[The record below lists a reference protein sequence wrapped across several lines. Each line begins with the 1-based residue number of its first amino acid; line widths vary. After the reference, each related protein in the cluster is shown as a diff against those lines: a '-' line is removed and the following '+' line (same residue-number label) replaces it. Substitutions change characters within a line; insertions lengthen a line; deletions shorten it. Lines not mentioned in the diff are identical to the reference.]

1 MGIVDFRAPVGS
13 ETETPVVIVI
23 ARDVA
28 ERIRLARV
36 LDGVAVVLICPDL
49 ETARWALA
57 APGPVPVPAT
67 VELTAT
73 ATAVTAAPDAADPVE
88 PVALG
93 GRDVVALGNLVV
105 DRLRQ
110 QATWEERDLGLSY
123 LQREVLAC
131 LASTPAEVWQ
141 YSRLHRQVWQ
151 TDYLGDPSGLHSA
164 VKRLRRRLVDAGAD
178 LSVEAVRGVGF
189 RLRGRP
195 APCRGL
201 TPVAR

>member
-13 ETETPVVIVI
+13 ETETPVVILI

-28 ERIRLARV
+28 DRIRLARL
-36 LDGVAVVLICPDL
+36 LDGVGVVLICPDI

-57 APGPVPVPAT
+57 AANPVPVPAT
-67 VELTAT
+67 VEITAT
-73 ATAVTAAPDAADPVE
+73 ATTTTVQAEDLD
-88 PVALG
+88 
-93 GRDVVALGNLVV
+93 GRDVVALGELVV

-110 QATWEERDLGLSY
+110 QATWADRDLGLSY

-164 VKRLRRRLVDAGAD
+164 VKRLRRRLVDAGVD
-178 LSVEAVRGVGF
+178 LNVEAVRGVGF
-189 RLRGRP
+189 RLGGRP

-201 TPVAR
+201 TSVAR

>member
-13 ETETPVVIVI
+13 ETEIPVVILI
-23 ARDVA
+23 ARDLA
-28 ERIRLARV
+28 ERIRLARL
-36 LDGVAVVLICPDL
+36 LDGVGVVLICPDI

-57 APGPVPVPAT
+57 AASPVPVPTT
-67 VELTAT
+67 VEITAT
-73 ATAVTAAPDAADPVE
+73 ATTTTVE
-88 PVALG
+88 AEDLD
-93 GRDVVALGNLVV
+93 GRDVVALGELVV

-110 QATWEERDLGLSY
+110 QATWADRDLGLSY

-151 TDYLGDPSGLHSA
+151 TDYPGDPSGLHSA
-164 VKRLRRRLVDAGAD
+164 VKRLRRRLVQAGAD
-178 LSVEAVRGVGF
+178 LNVEAVRGVGF

-201 TPVAR
+201 TSVAR

>member
-13 ETETPVVIVI
+13 QTETPVVIVI

-28 ERIRLARV
+28 ERIRLARL

-57 APGPVPVPAT
+57 PPDPVPVPAT

-73 ATAVTAAPDAADPVE
+73 AVTAAPDPGGPADPVG

-105 DRLRQ
+105 NRLRQ
-110 QATWEERDLGLSY
+110 QATWEDRDLGLSY

-164 VKRLRRRLVDAGAD
+164 VKRLRRRLVD
-178 LSVEAVRGVGF
+178 
-189 RLRGRP
+189 
-195 APCRGL
+195 
-201 TPVAR
+201 

>member
-13 ETETPVVIVI
+13 GTETPVVILI

-28 ERIRLARV
+28 DRIRLARL
-36 LDGVAVVLICPDL
+36 LDGVGVVLICPDI

-57 APGPVPVPAT
+57 GPGSVPVPAT
-67 VELTAT
+67 VEITAAAT
-73 ATAVTAAPDAADPVE
+73 ATVVPDGSGRVD
-88 PVALG
+88 G
-93 GRDVVALGNLVV
+93 GDVVALGDLVV

-110 QATWEERDLGLSY
+110 QATWADRDLGLSY

-141 YSRLHRQVWQ
+141 YSRLHRKVWQ

-164 VKRLRRRLVDAGAD
+164 VKRLRRRLVEAGVD
-178 LSVEAVRGVGF
+178 LTVEAVRGVGF

-201 TPVAR
+201 TSVAR

>member
-13 ETETPVVIVI
+13 ETETPVVILI

-28 ERIRLARV
+28 DRMRLARL
-36 LDGVAVVLICPDL
+36 LDGVGVVLICPDI

-67 VELTAT
+67 VEI
-73 ATAVTAAPDAADPVE
+73 TAATTVDTVDTE
-88 PVALG
+88 GLD
-93 GRDVVALGNLVV
+93 GRDVVALDELVV

-110 QATWEERDLGLSY
+110 QATWADRDLGLSY

-151 TDYLGDPSGLHSA
+151 TDYLGDPSGVHSA
-164 VKRLRRRLVDAGAD
+164 VKRLRRRLVDAGVD
-178 LSVEAVRGVGF
+178 LNVEAVRGVGF

-201 TPVAR
+201 TSVAR

>member
-13 ETETPVVIVI
+13 ETETPVVILI

-28 ERIRLARV
+28 DRMRLARL
-36 LDGVAVVLICPDL
+36 LDGVGVVLICPDI

-67 VELTAT
+67 VEI
-73 ATAVTAAPDAADPVE
+73 TAAATTVDTVDTE
-88 PVALG
+88 GLD
-93 GRDVVALGNLVV
+93 GRDVVALDELVV

-110 QATWEERDLGLSY
+110 QATWADRDLGLSY

-151 TDYLGDPSGLHSA
+151 TDYLGDPSGVHSA
-164 VKRLRRRLVDAGAD
+164 VKRLRRRLVDAGVD
-178 LSVEAVRGVGF
+178 LNVEAVRGVGF

-201 TPVAR
+201 TSVAR